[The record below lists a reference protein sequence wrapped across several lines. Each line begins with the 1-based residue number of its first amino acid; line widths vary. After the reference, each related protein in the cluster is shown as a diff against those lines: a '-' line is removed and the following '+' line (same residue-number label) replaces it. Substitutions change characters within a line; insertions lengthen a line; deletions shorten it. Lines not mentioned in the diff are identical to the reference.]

1 MGEYERQEKLL
12 ERKHEQLKEQVHQM
26 RQQTATILKN
36 ISLTEQKIKLEKN
49 YLNLKKSNIQ
59 TIGEMFQDYKVRKR
73 YAGDVRFHWPNQS
86 TTKRIPI
93 ESKDVSISII
103 SGKFQHKT

>member
-1 MGEYERQEKLL
+1 M

-59 TIGEMFQDYKVRKR
+59 TIGERFQDYKVSRLNTIEL
-73 YAGDVRFHWPNQS
+73 NQIKGIRLAKS
-86 TTKRIPI
+86 NKYQANSSEIKEFFDP
-93 ESKDVSISII
+93 VISA
-103 SGKFQHKT
+103 KF